1 MHFRVRTQISS
12 RTDTIIGLAG
22 IGVLLL
28 GWCVLSYGNFVEPLF
43 LPRPTDIWQGIVD
56 FYKADW
62 LFPAIWRSF
71 WRVTKALL
79 LAVLIG
85 APIGVVMGAFTP
97 VDAFFR
103 KIVNG
108 AKSVPT
114 TGILGLVILWFGLG
128 EKGKVAFLFLGAIF
142 YMIIMVKNAVLGVTE
157 DYIRVALDVGAN
169 RWQVVSR
176 VLVPGAL
183 PKIWD
188 AVAVCNGI
196 MWTYIVL
203 AEFINSSAQDLGLGY
218 LLFLGGRTQEPGK
231 VFGTLIIIA
240 MISSL
245 TDFLLLIIRRRF
257 LNW

>member
-1 MHFRVRTQISS
+1 MRFQVRNQISS
-12 RTDTIIGLAG
+12 REDLTIGLAG

-28 GWCVLSYGNFVEPLF
+28 VWCILSYGEFVKPLF
-43 LPRPTDIWQGIVD
+43 LPKPTDIWQGIVD
-56 FYKADW
+56 FYKIDW
-62 LFPAIWRSF
+62 LLPAIWRSF

-79 LAVLIG
+79 LVVLIG
-85 APIGVVMGAFTP
+85 VPIGVVMGGFTS
-97 VDAFFR
+97 VDAFLR

-142 YMIIMVKNAVLGVTE
+142 YMIIMVKNAVLSVSE

-169 RWQVVSR
+169 RWQVVAR

-203 AEFINSSAQDLGLGY
+203 AEFINSSEQELGLGY
-218 LLFLGGRTQEPGK
+218 LLYLGGRTQQPGK

-245 TDFLLLIIRRRF
+245 TDFLLMTIRARL